1 MNPQLTRLG
10 DLSELEPHG
19 QFSKWVDGH
28 DILVYRYQGEVRA
41 MSNICRH
48 FGGPIGYH
56 KMKDGQFTCLWH
68 NFKFSAADGSCLTN
82 PKLGSRM
89 YKLEIRGNE
98 IWVQLVEN
106 EGPTVMETLPSAH
119 GPERT

>member
-1 MNPQLTRLG
+1 MNPQLTHVG

-19 QFSKWVDGH
+19 QFSKWVGGH
-28 DILVYRYQGEVRA
+28 DILVYRHEGQIKA

-68 NFKFSAADGSCLTN
+68 NFKFAASDGSCLTN
-82 PKLGSRM
+82 PKLASRM
-89 YKLEIRGNE
+89 YKLEIRGTE
-98 IWVQLVEN
+98 IWAQLVES
-106 EGPTVMETLPSAH
+106 EGPA
-119 GPERT
+119 ERT